1 MNCIFLE
8 RVFFMQIQYFTN
20 FFRDVLEKQYLH
32 QDLYR
37 EEVLRMIECD
47 NTALNAGKEFA
58 IEMDRCAKI
67 EELKRK
73 EILGDLPNDLNKLLF
88 KTNKNHKEDAINSTK
103 QTELSQE
110 GLENLNEENNSVSSS
125 SLSNK
130 NYNNV
135 LESLNL
141 PSLSSEKI
149 LIENS
154 GSEGNNS
161 STTLSK
167 MAESFKLHPRY
178 IVPKFIRSDGIGE
191 QSVDPLHREAVHF
204 MRGIMDECTH
214 LKNYDVPTDTSLIN
228 IVIADNDGYYPREG
242 IAALPDIWPG
252 CNLRSIQGG
261 HVKGCLSGH
270 NRKLFRQAI
279 YDCGDQYVKKY
290 MK

>member
-1 MNCIFLE
+1 
-8 RVFFMQIQYFTN
+8 
-20 FFRDVLEKQYLH
+20 
-32 QDLYR
+32 
-37 EEVLRMIECD
+37 MIECD

-141 PSLSSEKI
+141 QSLSSDKI
-149 LIENS
+149 LMENF
-154 GSEGNNS
+154 GNDGNSS

-167 MAESFKLHPRY
+167 MAQSLNLHPRY
-178 IVPKFIRSDGIGE
+178 ILPKFIRSDRVGE
-191 QSVDPLHREAVHF
+191 QSEDPLHREAVHF

-228 IVIADNDGYYPREG
+228 IVIAENDAYYPREG

-252 CNLRSIQGG
+252 CNLRSIKGG
-261 HVKGCLSGH
+261 HVQGCFSKH
-270 NRKLFRQAI
+270 NLKEYRQAI

>member
-1 MNCIFLE
+1 M
-8 RVFFMQIQYFTN
+8 
-20 FFRDVLEKQYLH
+20 LEKQYLH

-67 EELKRK
+67 EELKRNV
-73 EILGDLPNDLNKLLF
+73 PNDLNKLLF
-88 KTNKNHKEDAINSTK
+88 KTNNVPRVAEDAIHSTK
-103 QTELSQE
+103 QTELSKE
-110 GLENLNEENNSVSSS
+110 DLTKVEEENLVTSSS
-125 SLSNK
+125 SSK

-141 PSLSSEKI
+141 PSLSSDKI
-149 LIENS
+149 LIENP
-154 GSEGNNS
+154 GSDVNNS
-161 STTLSK
+161 STFSK
-167 MAESFKLHPRY
+167 MAQSLKLYPRY
-178 IVPKFIRSDGIGE
+178 ILPKFIRSDGVGE
-191 QSVDPLHREAVHF
+191 QSEDPLHREAIHF

-228 IVIADNDGYYPREG
+228 IVIADNDGYYPRDG

-261 HVKGCLSGH
+261 HVKGCLSRH
-270 NRKLFRQAI
+270 NRKIFRQAI
-279 YDCGDQYVKKY
+279 YDCGDLYVKKY

>member
-1 MNCIFLE
+1 M
-8 RVFFMQIQYFTN
+8 
-20 FFRDVLEKQYLH
+20 LEKQYLH

-47 NTALNAGKEFA
+47 NTALNAGKDFA
-58 IEMDRCAKI
+58 KEMDRCAKM

-73 EILGDLPNDLNKLLF
+73 EILGDVPNDFNKLLF
-88 KTNKNHKEDAINSTK
+88 KTNNVPHLEEDVIHSTK
-103 QTELSQE
+103 HTELSKE
-110 GLENLNEENNSVSSS
+110 DLAKVNEENSVTSS
-125 SLSNK
+125 SNK

-141 PSLSSEKI
+141 PSLSSDKI

-154 GSEGNNS
+154 GSDGNS
-161 STTLSK
+161 SSSSFSK
-167 MAESFKLHPRY
+167 MAQSLKLHPRY
-178 IVPKFIRSDGIGE
+178 ILPKFIRSDRVGE
-191 QSVDPLHREAVHF
+191 QSEDPLHREAVHF

-252 CNLRSIQGG
+252 CNLRSIKGG
-261 HVKGCLSGH
+261 HVQGCFSKH
-270 NRKLFRQAI
+270 NLKEYRQAI